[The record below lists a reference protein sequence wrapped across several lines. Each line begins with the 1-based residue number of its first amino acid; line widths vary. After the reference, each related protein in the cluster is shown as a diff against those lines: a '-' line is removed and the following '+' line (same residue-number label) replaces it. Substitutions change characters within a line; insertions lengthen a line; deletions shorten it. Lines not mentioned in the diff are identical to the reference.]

1 MLGFGTNSV
10 TACVAMGIFFFFNYS
25 DRKSYPVPL
34 DKAPLA
40 RLENIEMYKIPFLIQ
55 VNPIFPGDRQRNQYK
70 MVYAINGTWMT

>member
-1 MLGFGTNSV
+1 MGTKIKSV
-10 TACVAMGIFFFFNYS
+10 RVWYQLCYCLCGYRNFFFNYS

-55 VNPIFPGDRQRNQYK
+55 VNPIFPGDRE
-70 MVYAINGTWMT
+70 INTKWYML